1 MNDFT
6 ARKPALAR
14 MPLSI
19 GLAGPP
25 GGGKTKSALRLAA
38 GMQRVRPGPIVVI
51 DTEARRSIRY
61 SVGPHNPHGYEFLH
75 VDFRP
80 PYEPKL
86 FLEAIKA
93 QLGLNPC
100 AIIVD
105 SGSDEHEGE
114 GGYLQMHDDDVPKSG
129 GNEWAAWK
137 RPSASRRQLVSGFQ
151 RIDVPLIFT
160 FRAREKTKQVGRK
173 VEKIGYQPV
182 APAEIV
188 YALDLMCLL
197 PPNAQGRAQWRPSTA
212 AEGFILKAPEFLQ
225 RFIRD
230 GEVLNEDMGEEFA
243 RWALGDDA
251 PPRAGERRP
260 KTLEERVDDYISA
273 VNKQGRLDSGEND
286 LERGLEAFRQW
297 QMKDGIV
304 KFVAEVKAAD
314 RPDLV
319 ERIISANQLRA
330 EQLTPAEPEPEREE
344 VSEPEPSQDRDD
356 DRDQWE
362 DRSSE
367 DIERERQERA
377 DEDIMEGGPYG

>member
-1 MNDFT
+1 MTDFT
-6 ARKPALAR
+6 AKKPALAR

-51 DTEARRSIRY
+51 DTEARRAVRY
-61 SVGPHNPHGYEFLH
+61 FKGPHNEHGYEFLH
-75 VDFRP
+75 VDFKP

-86 FLEAIKA
+86 FLDAIQA
-93 QLGLNPC
+93 QLGLTPA

-105 SGSDEHEGE
+105 SLSDEHEGA
-114 GGYLQMHDDDVPKSG
+114 GGYLEMHDDDVPTSG

-137 RPSASRRQLVSGFQ
+137 RPSASRRKLVAGFQ

-197 PPNAQGRAQWRPSTA
+197 PPNAQGRARWSASTE
-212 AEGFILKAPEFLQ
+212 AESFILKAPEFLQ
-225 RFIRD
+225 RFLRD
-230 GEVLNEDMGEEFA
+230 GEVLNEDLGEELA

-251 PPRAGERRP
+251 PPRSGEKRA
-260 KTLEERVDDYISA
+260 KTIEEKVDAYIAA
-273 VNKQGRLDSGEND
+273 VNSKGRLDNGDDDREN
-286 LERGLEAFRQW
+286 GLEAFRQW
-297 QMKDGIV
+297 QMSDAISGFIKTIRDG
-304 KFVAEVKAAD
+304 D
-314 RPDLV
+314 RPDLL
-319 ERIISANQLRA
+319 ERIVSANSRRVD
-330 EQLTPAEPEPEREE
+330 QLTPDEVDNEPERGPEASSDDFDDREE
-344 VSEPEPSQDRDD
+344 VV
-356 DRDQWE
+356 
-362 DRSSE
+362 
-367 DIERERQERA
+367 
-377 DEDIMEGGPYG
+377 G

>member
-1 MNDFT
+1 MPDFT
-6 ARKPALAR
+6 AKKPALAR

-51 DTEARRSIRY
+51 DTEARRAVRY
-61 SVGPHNPHGYEFLH
+61 YKGPHNQNGYEFLH

-86 FLEAIKA
+86 FLDAIKA
-93 QLGLNPC
+93 QLGLEPC

-105 SGSDEHEGE
+105 SLSDEHEGE
-114 GGYLQMHDDDVPKSG
+114 GGYLQMHDDDVSRSG

-160 FRAREKTKQVGRK
+160 FRAREKTKQVGKRI
-173 VEKIGYQPV
+173 EKLGYHPV

-188 YALDLMCLL
+188 FALDLMCLL

-225 RFIRD
+225 RYIND

-251 PPRAGERRP
+251 PPRSGQPRT
-260 KTLEERVDDYISA
+260 KTLEEKVDDYISA
-273 VNKQGRLDSGEND
+273 VHKQGRLENGEDD

-297 QMKDGIV
+297 QQKKNCVD
-304 KFVAEVKAAD
+304 FVAGVRAAD
-314 RPDLV
+314 RPDLL
-319 ERIISANQLRA
+319 ERIISAHVLRT
-330 EQLTPAEPEPEREE
+330 EQLTPPTDQLEPEPDR
-344 VSEPEPSQDRDD
+344 DRDD
-356 DRDQWE
+356 DFD
-362 DRSSE
+362 DRE
-367 DIERERQERA
+367 GDL
-377 DEDIMEGGPYG
+377 DEDVQSLMDRDRE

>member
-6 ARKPALAR
+6 AKKPALAR

-51 DTEARRSIRY
+51 DTEARRAVRY
-61 SVGPHNPHGYEFLH
+61 YKGPHNPNGYEFLH

-86 FLEAIKA
+86 FLEAIRA
-93 QLGLNPC
+93 QLGMSPA

-105 SGSDEHEGE
+105 SLSDEHEGE

-197 PPNAQGRAQWRPSTA
+197 PPNAQGRARWSASTE
-212 AEGFILKAPEFLQ
+212 AESFILKSPEFLQ
-225 RFIRD
+225 RFLRD
-230 GEVLNEDMGEEFA
+230 GEVLNEDLGEELA

-251 PPRAGERRP
+251 PPRAGEKRP
-260 KTLEERVDDYISA
+260 RTLEERVDDYIAA
-273 VNKQGRLDSGEND
+273 VNSKGRRADGADD
-286 LERGLEAFRQW
+286 LENGLDDFRKW
-297 QMKDGIV
+297 QMQENISKFISGIRDG
-304 KFVAEVKAAD
+304 D
-314 RPDLV
+314 RPDLL
-319 ERIISANQLRA
+319 ERIVTANARRV
-330 EQLTPAEPEPEREE
+330 EQLTPPDPEPEPEVDDR
-344 VSEPEPSQDRDD
+344 SQDLDD
-356 DRDQWE
+356 DFD
-362 DRSSE
+362 DRE
-367 DIERERQERA
+367 GDL
-377 DEDIMEGGPYG
+377 DEDVQSLMDRDRE

>member
-1 MNDFT
+1 MPDFT
-6 ARKPALAR
+6 AKKPALAR

-51 DTEARRSIRY
+51 DTEARRAVRY
-61 SVGPHNPHGYEFLH
+61 YKGPHNQNGYEFLH

-86 FLEAIKA
+86 FLDAIKA
-93 QLGLNPC
+93 QLGLEPC

-105 SGSDEHEGE
+105 SLSDEHEGE
-114 GGYLQMHDDDVPKSG
+114 GGYLQMHDDDVPRSG

-160 FRAREKTKQVGRK
+160 FRAREKTKQVGKRI
-173 VEKIGYQPV
+173 EKLGYHPV

-188 YALDLMCLL
+188 FALDLMCLL

-225 RFIRD
+225 RYIND

-251 PPRAGERRP
+251 PPRSGQPRT
-260 KTLEERVDDYISA
+260 KTLEEKVDDYISA
-273 VNKQGRLDSGEND
+273 VHKQGRLENGEND
-286 LERGLEAFRQW
+286 LEGGLEAFRQW
-297 QMKDGIV
+297 QQKKNCAD
-304 KFVAEVKAAD
+304 FVTGVRTAD
-314 RPDLV
+314 RPDLL
-319 ERIISANQLRA
+319 ERIISAHVLRT
-330 EQLTPAEPEPEREE
+330 EQLTPSTDQLEPERD
-344 VSEPEPSQDRDD
+344 PQPSQDPDDDFEDD
-356 DRDQWE
+356 DRNDL
-362 DRSSE
+362 
-367 DIERERQERA
+367 
-377 DEDIMEGGPYG
+377 DEDVQSLMDRDRE

>member
-1 MNDFT
+1 M
-6 ARKPALAR
+6 
-14 MPLSI
+14 
-19 GLAGPP
+19 
-25 GGGKTKSALRLAA
+25 
-38 GMQRVRPGPIVVI
+38 
-51 DTEARRSIRY
+51 
-61 SVGPHNPHGYEFLH
+61 H

-93 QLGLNPC
+93 QLGQEPA

-105 SGSDEHEGE
+105 SLSDEHEGE
-114 GGYLQMHDDDVPKSG
+114 GGYLQMHDDDVPRSG
-129 GNEWAAWK
+129 NNEWAAWK

-160 FRAREKTKQVGRK
+160 FRAREKTKQVGKR

-212 AEGFILKAPEFLQ
+212 AEGFIQKAPEFLQ
-225 RFIRD
+225 RFIRE

-251 PPRAGERRP
+251 PPRSNEPRA
-260 KTLEERVDDYISA
+260 KTLEEKVDDYISA
-273 VNKQGRLDSGEND
+273 VGKQGRTATGEND
-286 LERGLEAFRQW
+286 LEGGLEAFRQW
-297 QMKDGIV
+297 QMKDNCV
-304 KFVAEVKAAD
+304 KFVDLVKSSD

-319 ERIISANQLRA
+319 ERIISASLLRA
-330 EQLTPAEPEPEREE
+330 EQLTPPTDQPEPAR
-344 VSEPEPSQDRDD
+344 EPEPSQDPDD
-356 DRDQWE
+356 DFD
-362 DRSSE
+362 DRSSD
-367 DIERERQERA
+367 DIERETRERA
-377 DEDIMEGGPYG
+377 DEDIMEGGAYG